1 MIQNRQQTEV
11 ARWKIMLHEFSDFV
25 TYINQIQEGEREKG
39 RGGETTY
46 NYQIKL
52 CLEKNVLS
60 CFFQNKG

>member
-25 TYINQIQEGEREKG
+25 KYINQIQEGEREKG
-39 RGGETTY
+39 RGRETIH

-52 CLEKNVLS
+52 CLEENVFPCS
-60 CFFQNKG
+60 FFK